1 MNPKEYH
8 MNKIFILFIILF
20 FISFDIESASD
31 KDNSVNKDQLACVDT
46 IKKYPYMQ
54 LVKRLKEDNDF
65 FIGVLTYNS
74 DWGMYPSYIYADK
87 PIQLH
92 KNKANIIVINKETC
106 NEISQLIDKYVDFNK
121 PLFIN
126 HGKNSIPAIF
136 HVIIVYRKGKTSEI
150 ILSQLN
156 NRITS
161 KYENS
166 IYTDKPFIFLAK
178 LADMTNTPL
187 MFESIYGFFP
197 ISLKDITMRD
207 N

>member
-1 MNPKEYH
+1 
-8 MNKIFILFIILF
+8 MNKIFILFIVSF
-20 FISFDIESASD
+20 FISFNLESAS
-31 KDNSVNKDQLACVDT
+31 NKDDSTNRDRLTCIET

-54 LVKRLKEDNDF
+54 LVKRLKKDNDL

-74 DWGMYPSYIYADK
+74 DWGMYPSYIYVYK

-106 NEISQLIDKYVDFNK
+106 GEISQLIDKYIDFNK

-126 HGKNSIPAIF
+126 YGKNSIPAIF
-136 HVIIVYRKGKTSEI
+136 HVIVVYRNGKTSEI
-150 ILSQLN
+150 ILSQIN
-156 NRITS
+156 NRITN
-161 KYENS
+161 KYENN

-178 LADMTNTPL
+178 LADMTNTHS
-187 MFESIYGFFP
+187 MFESIYGFSP
-197 ISLKDITMRD
+197 ISLKNINMKE

>member
-1 MNPKEYH
+1 MYRD
-8 MNKIFILFIILF
+8 NKK
-20 FISFDIESASD
+20 ISLYAISETFK
-31 KDNSVNKDQLACVDT
+31 KDNDL
-46 IKKYPYMQ
+46 
-54 LVKRLKEDNDF
+54 

-74 DWGMYPSYIYADK
+74 DWGMYPSYIYVYK

-106 NEISQLIDKYVDFNK
+106 GEISQLIDKYIDFNK

-126 HGKNSIPAIF
+126 YGKNPIPAIF
-136 HVIIVYRKGKTSEI
+136 HVIVVYRNGKTSEI
-150 ILSQLN
+150 ILSQMN
-156 NRITS
+156 NRITN

-178 LADMTNTPL
+178 LADMTNTHS
-187 MFESIYGFFP
+187 MFESIYGFSP
-197 ISLKDITMRD
+197 ISLKNITMRD